1 MTTVSQKTPAKR
13 RNLPQARLAL
23 SSLIFVELS
32 PDLIRT
38 RDPAVLATCNI
49 VVDVGVVYD
58 ESKQRFDH
66 HQRGFTE
73 VFGHGSTTKLS
84 SAGLVYKHFGK
95 EFIANATQPPVDD
108 GKLEKLWLKL
118 YKEFIEAIDAIDNVI
133 SQYLSDIKASRV
145 GHLNPAWNQL
155 QTVDVRYHV
164 PLNKFPL
171 NHHLLRPSLAKHP
184 GSQAKNSWDVWIT
197 MLTLGCLQRDL
208 LLSSIAKSKETI
220 DSTNKIIL
228 LEQSL
233 NSEGINYVMS
243 YKVGG
248 TIIT

>member
-1 MTTVSQKTPAKR
+1 FA
-13 RNLPQARLAL
+13 
-23 SSLIFVELS
+23 
-32 PDLIRT
+32 DLIRT

-95 EFIANATQPPVDD
+95 EFIANATQPPVDN
-108 GKLEKLWLKL
+108 GEVEKLWLKL

-155 QTVDVRYHV
+155 QTVDTQFGEASRLTGEEFLGRLDYYANAWL
-164 PLNKFPL
+164 P
-171 NHHLLRPSLAKHP
+171 AK
-184 GSQAKNSWDVWIT
+184 GS
-197 MLTLGCLQRDL
+197 LTLIYCQKQGNHRLDQQDH
-208 LLSSIAKSKETI
+208 SS
-220 DSTNKIIL
+220 
-228 LEQSL
+228 
-233 NSEGINYVMS
+233 
-243 YKVGG
+243 
-248 TIIT
+248 

>member
-1 MTTVSQKTPAKR
+1 MYCR
-13 RNLPQARLAL
+13 
-23 SSLIFVELS
+23 
-32 PDLIRT
+32 
-38 RDPAVLATCNI
+38 
-49 VVDVGVVYD
+49 
-58 ESKQRFDH
+58 
-66 HQRGFTE
+66 
-73 VFGHGSTTKLS
+73 
-84 SAGLVYKHFGK
+84 HFGK

-155 QTVDVRYHV
+155 QTVDVR
-164 PLNKFPL
+164 P
-171 NHHLLRPSLAKHP
+171 
-184 GSQAKNSWDVWIT
+184 
-197 MLTLGCLQRDL
+197 RDL